1 MTDEGRT
8 TKNDGRH
15 ALFVLRRSSFVLPLA
30 VFALAATVMLQRA
43 ATVGYNTDEGQHI
56 ATAEYFEIVFLQG
69 RLGGPPWEETYW
81 TLTQPPI
88 PRYVL
93 GAAIWLSGNPVPRLD
108 PAHRIQEVRGPN
120 RERYWDPATYTN
132 ERRLA
137 EERRVERRRP
147 AVLAAARVPMAL
159 FAAGAVLLLFLL
171 GRALAGTIAGLVA
184 ALGLLWA
191 PLGLT
196 LLPRAH
202 AEGPLLLFILLGLY
216 LGVRGAAKLQVQGSK
231 FKVQSGRDAPLELG
245 TLNLQLGTL
254 NWVGVGLATGLG
266 AATKLTAVLGLA
278 ALGAFAAWSLAVR
291 RWTPAPAAAGSWR
304 WSALAVLVGLVT
316 FVAVNPF
323 LWPDP
328 VGRTAAMLQFRRQ
341 ELVGQRTL
349 NAGDAVPEGVA
360 ARSVLLLERTFVSE
374 APLARRTGLPLDAGL
389 ALVGAAVLA
398 RRAYQARDD
407 GGLVGPAAFA
417 LIWIAT
423 FLAGTAPNLGL
434 DWQRYY
440 LPTVALGLILVGVG
454 AEVLLG
460 GLLQAGAARTRRGA
474 PRTSAAAPAS
484 ATTSG
489 ESARS
494 W

>member
-1 MTDEGRT
+1 MTDEGRR

-15 ALFVLRRSSFVLPLA
+15 ALFVLRRSSFVIPLA

-108 PAHRIQEVRGPN
+108 PAHRIQEVRGPD
-120 RERYWDPATYTN
+120 RERYWDPTTYTN

-137 EERRVERRRP
+137 EERRVERPRP

-216 LGVRGAAKLQVQGSK
+216 LGVRGAAKFQVQGSK

-245 TLNLQLGTL
+245 TLNLELGTW
-254 NWVGVGLATGLG
+254 NWVAVGLATGLG

-278 ALGAFAAWSLAVR
+278 ALGAFAAWSLAVQ
-291 RWTPAPAAAGSWR
+291 RWTTAPAAAASWR
-304 WSALAVLVGLVT
+304 WSALATLVGLVT

-349 NAGDAVPEGVA
+349 NAGDAVPESVA
-360 ARSVLLLERTFVSE
+360 VRSALLLERTFVTE
-374 APLARRTGLPLDAGL
+374 APLARRTGLPLDAVL
-389 ALVGAAVLA
+389 ALVGAAALG
-398 RRAYQARDD
+398 RRAFRARGN
-407 GGLVGPAAFA
+407 GGLVGPEAFA
-417 LIWIAT
+417 LVWIAT
-423 FLAGTAPNLGL
+423 FLAGTVPNLGL

-440 LPTVALGLILVGVG
+440 LPTVALGLVPAGVG
-454 AEVLLG
+454 A
-460 GLLQAGAARTRRGA
+460 QALVGAAVHAARARRSRRGA
-474 PRTSAAAPAS
+474 RATAPPMTTASTSRGAAGP
-484 ATTSG
+484 
-489 ESARS
+489 
-494 W
+494 

>member
-1 MTDEGRT
+1 M
-8 TKNDGRH
+8 RH
-15 ALFVLRRSSFVLPLA
+15 RSSLTLRSSL
-30 VFALAATVMLQRA
+30 LAAAIFVVAAGVLLLRA
-43 ATVGYNTDEGQHI
+43 GQVGYNTDEGQFI
-56 ATAEYFEIVFLQG
+56 STAQYFEFAFVD
-69 RLGGPPWEETYW
+69 RVWSGPPWEETYW

-88 PRYVL
+88 TRYVL
-93 GAAIWLSGNPVPRLD
+93 GAAIRLSGNPVPRLD
-108 PAHRIQEVRGPN
+108 PAHRIEEVRGPD

-137 EERRVERRRP
+137 EERRVERPRP

-159 FAAGAVLLLFLL
+159 FGAGSIVLLFLL
-171 GRALAGTIAGLVA
+171 GRALAGTVGGTVA

-202 AEGPLLLFILLGLY
+202 AEGPLLFFILLGLY
-216 LGVRGAAKLQVQGSK
+216 LGVRASAHA
-231 FKVQSGRDAPLELG
+231 SGPTRASSLRRGQRDRAEEARVAP
-245 TLNLQLGTL
+245 TLLDGLWT
-254 NWVGVGLATGLG
+254 GLATGLG
-266 AATKLTAVLGLA
+266 AATKLPAVLGLA
-278 ALGAFAAWSLAVR
+278 ALGAFAAWSVAVR
-291 RWTPAPAAAGSWR
+291 RWTPAPAVADSWR
-304 WSALAVLVGLVT
+304 PSALAALVGLVT

-349 NAGDAVPEGVA
+349 NAGDAVPESLAVRA
-360 ARSVLLLERTFVSE
+360 ALLLERTFVTE
-374 APLARRTGLPLDAGL
+374 APLARRTGLPLDAAL
-389 ALVGAAVLA
+389 ALAGAAVLA
-398 RRAYQARDD
+398 RRAFRTHDD
-407 GGLVGPAAFA
+407 GGLVGPEAFT
-417 LIWIAT
+417 LVWIAT

-440 LPTVALGLILVGVG
+440 LPTVALGLVLVGVG
-454 AEVLLG
+454 AEALV
-460 GLLQAGAARTRRGA
+460 GALVRAAYAKRSA
-474 PRTSAAAPAS
+474 PRTGAATPATV
-484 ATTSG
+484 TTPGG